1 MDLIRGTLT
10 QARAALDKG
19 EVSSEELTRAL
30 IAQAR
35 RVQPQLNAFMQIDED
50 HALQAARHADLER
63 DEAREADGKL
73 PALHGIAL
81 AHKDMFYRAG
91 KASSGGSRILAR
103 EVQTQTSPVL
113 TRLDA
118 AGAFEFG
125 TLGMAEFAYGVTGH
139 NHHYG
144 DVGNAWN
151 PAHVSGGSSSGSASS
166 VAACAN
172 FAALGTD
179 TGASV
184 RVPAA
189 CNGVVGIKTSFGAV
203 SRAAAMP
210 LSQSLDT
217 VGVLTRSVE
226 DCALM
231 FGVIAGADP
240 QDPPTSQWPF
250 GDGWSWS
257 ARTDLRGVRI
267 GVADNYG
274 HGECTDEVAAAMRES
289 LDAMRARGAQI
300 VPVSVPDVEALLKLS
315 LVVLQAE
322 PAALHRPW
330 METKASDY
338 SPQVLARL
346 QAGLQIPAHAYIDA
360 LRMRSPLLARMRDEV
375 FSQCDALHAPVLT
388 FPVPTRAE
396 TDVGGGPKMPEM
408 IAAFGRYTRP
418 INYLGLPSLSMPAG
432 MAGGL
437 PAGLQLIGPRFSEA
451 MLFGIGA
458 AYQAESGFLGWQPP
472 IARG

>member
-1 MDLIRGTLT
+1 TG
-10 QARAALDKG
+10 AL
-19 EVSSEELTRAL
+19 V
-30 IAQAR
+30 AQAKK
-35 RVQPQLNAFMQIDED
+35 VQPQLNAFMRIDEQS
-50 HALQAARHADLER
+50 ALQAAGQADSER
-63 DEAREADGKL
+63 AEAKKAGRSL
-73 PALHGIAL
+73 PPLHGVAL

-91 KASSGGSRILAR
+91 QVSSGGSRILAT
-103 EVQTQTSPVL
+103 EVQTETSPVL
-113 TRLDA
+113 LRLDK

-125 TLGMAEFAYGVTGH
+125 ALGMAEFAYGVTGH
-139 NHHYG
+139 NYHYG

-240 QDPPTSQWPF
+240 ADPPTSQWPF
-250 GDGWSWS
+250 RDGWEWTP
-257 ARTDLRGVRI
+257 RDDLRGLRV

-274 HGECTDEVAAAMRES
+274 HGECTDEVAAAMQES
-289 LDAMRARGAQI
+289 LDALRARGAQI
-300 VPVSVPDVEALLKLS
+300 VPVSVPDVDALFRLS

-322 PAALHRPW
+322 PAAVHRAW
-330 METKASDY
+330 METRASEY

-346 QAGLQIPAHAYIDA
+346 QAGLQISAHAYIDA
-360 LRMRSPLLARMRDEV
+360 LRMRSLLLARMRDEV
-375 FSQCDALHAPVLT
+375 FSRCDLLHAPVLT
-388 FPVPTRAE
+388 FAVPTRAE

-432 MAGGL
+432 MASDL
-437 PAGLQLIGPRFSEA
+437 PVGLQLIGPRFSEA
-451 MLFGIGA
+451 MLFGVGA
-458 AYQAESGFLGWQPP
+458 AYQAERGFLAWQPP
-472 IARG
+472 IARN